1 MNKNEQ
7 KPGADERTVISIIQD
22 IKNNVLDPTTLSPEE
37 RYRCVDFLLREG
49 YTQEQAA
56 QVFKTTD
63 RTIRRDAVKFKKDN
77 SLTASGDLAKEVIGD
92 MYRKATMHHAY
103 LVRCA
108 RSPELSVV
116 ERGQLE
122 FMAWRVLKE
131 TIEKLQSL
139 GYLPF
144 RPQEITGDLFHH
156 FDDQNSEKSYED
168 ARKNLKEVID
178 VAKQCGNWTPEL
190 EKNINLLQKKIEK
203 AEVIQESE
211 KLLKEQANEN
221 KEDKKNDKQ
230 D

>member
-1 MNKNEQ
+1 MNKDEQ
-7 KPGADERTVISIIQD
+7 KPGADERTTLSIIQD
-22 IKNNVLDPTTLSPEE
+22 IKNNVLDPKTLSPDE

-63 RTIRRDAVKFKKDN
+63 RTIRRDIVKFNKENK
-77 SLTASGDLAKEVIGD
+77 LTASGDLSKEIIGD

-131 TIEKLQSL
+131 TIEKMQSL

-156 FDDQNSEKSYED
+156 FDDQNVEKSYED
-168 ARKNLKEVID
+168 ARKTLNEVVD

-221 KEDKKNDKQ
+221 KEDKKDDKQ

>member
-1 MNKNEQ
+1 MNKDDQ
-7 KPGADERTVISIIQD
+7 KPGADERTILSIIQD
-22 IKNNVLDPTTLSPEE
+22 IKNNVLDPRTLFPEE

-63 RTIRRDAVKFKKDN
+63 RTIRRDAAKFKKDN
-77 SLTASGDLAKEVIGD
+77 SLTASGDLSEEIIGD

-131 TIEKLQSL
+131 TIEKMQSL
-139 GYLPF
+139 NYLPS
-144 RPQEITGDLFHH
+144 QKITGDFFHH
-156 FDDQNSEKSYED
+156 FDDQNLEKSYED
-168 ARKNLKEVID
+168 ARKALEEVID
-178 VAKQCGNWTPEL
+178 VAKQCGNLTPEL
-190 EKNINLLQKKIEK
+190 EKNVKSLQKKIEK
-203 AEVIQESE
+203 AEIIQESE
-211 KLLKEQANEN
+211 KLLKEQTNEN
-221 KEDKKNDKQ
+221 KEDKKDDKQ
-230 D
+230 N